1 LALPSVARAQVFDSG
16 AADYEP
22 PEPERRYGFAFG
34 LGYGAGYGSALG
46 YPNKLGEID
55 NPEFEQSVGGVA
67 FANSIWLGGT
77 LRDWF
82 TFGLG
87 LSSRVAQQGDL
98 MAQNGA
104 FVLHMEGFPLWSLGG
119 QWRDVG
125 IYGETGVGGAVIV
138 DKDQNIVADGG
149 SMSVLGLGAFYEP
162 WQLWHFSFGPGVAYH
177 HEYSQS
183 LSSHVVSLGIRSV
196 FYGVQP

>member
-1 LALPSVARAQVFDSG
+1 MAVPARAQVFDSG
-16 AADYEP
+16 GADYEP

-34 LGYGAGYGSALG
+34 LSYGAGYGSALG

-55 NPEFEQSVGGVA
+55 NPEFEQSVGGFAVA
-67 FANSIWLGGT
+67 SQIWVGGT

-87 LSSRVAQQGDL
+87 LSSRVAQEGEIQ
-98 MAQNGA
+98 AQNGA
-104 FVLHMEGFPLWSLGG
+104 FVVHMEGFPLWSLGG
-119 QWRDVG
+119 EWRDLG
-125 IYGETGVGGAVIV
+125 LMMETGAGGAIIA
-138 DKDQNIVADGG
+138 DQDQEVLADGG
-149 SMSVLGLGAFYEP
+149 AMSVLGFGAFYEP

-177 HEYSQS
+177 YEFSQS
-183 LSSHVVSLGIRSV
+183 LSSHVVTAGFRTA